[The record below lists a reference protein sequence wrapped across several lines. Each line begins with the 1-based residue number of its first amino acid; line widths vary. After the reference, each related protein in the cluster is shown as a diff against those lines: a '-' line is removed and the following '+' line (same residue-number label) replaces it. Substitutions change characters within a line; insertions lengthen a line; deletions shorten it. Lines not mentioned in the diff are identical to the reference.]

1 MFGVNTTALLA
12 SAGIVSI
19 AVGMGAQGM
28 ASDLLAGFF
37 MLMEGS
43 VHVGDHVDVAGV
55 NGYVTDM
62 GIRNTEI
69 TDENGDVVILN
80 NSMVSAVRNMSR
92 NHTKPDAEDNAE
104 NAPEN
109 ASESS
114 SESES

>member
-1 MFGVNTTALLA
+1 M
-12 SAGIVSI
+12 
-19 AVGMGAQGM
+19 
-28 ASDLLAGFF
+28 
-37 MLMEGS
+37 
-43 VHVGDHVDVAGV
+43 GDHVDVAGV

-92 NHTKPDAEDNAE
+92 NHAKPDAEDTAE

-109 ASESS
+109 TPENAPENES
-114 SESES
+114 